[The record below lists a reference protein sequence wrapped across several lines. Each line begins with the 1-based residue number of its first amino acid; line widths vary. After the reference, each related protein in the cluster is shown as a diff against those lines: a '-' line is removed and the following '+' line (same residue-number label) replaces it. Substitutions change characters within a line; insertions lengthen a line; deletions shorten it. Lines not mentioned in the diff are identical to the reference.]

1 MKQRSVSLTPAQKI
15 KFDKLIAES
24 KFNRL
29 VTDLLAD
36 KKTTADEKSKLIYAL
51 KKKLFEAP
59 QRKSRF

>member
-1 MKQRSVSLTPAQKI
+1 MKRNVILTPEQRK

-29 VTDLLAD
+29 VTDLLKD
-36 KKTTADEKSKLIYAL
+36 RTTTADEKSRLIYAL

>member
-1 MKQRSVSLTPAQKI
+1 MKRNVILTPEQKT

-29 VTDLLAD
+29 VTDLLAN
-36 KKTTADEKSKLIYAL
+36 KTTSADEKSRLIYAL

>member
-1 MKQRSVSLTPAQKI
+1 MKRNVILTPEQRI

-29 VTDLLAD
+29 VTDLLAN
-36 KKTTADEKSKLIYAL
+36 KTTSADEKSRLIYAL